1 MIGEL
6 HGGGVEFTSKQ
17 DEPYERQR
25 RANLGGFMVE
35 IISKR
40 DGPRR
45 EDVQVKRLIEQ
56 NRSTIVRLAD
66 QISGGGYSASRK
78 PRQQPKAE
86 GLIIHVGGS
95 AAHVA
100 EAKPS
105 IHVTM
110 NGRVISKDQN
120 TGRQLHHIGDIRNR
134 GGDQTF
140 VLATKQNGFFS
151 PVDEIIAEA
160 LADLDGSRL
169 ASTYTEEQLAADIGA
184 KLGIN

>member
-1 MIGEL
+1 
-6 HGGGVEFTSKQ
+6 
-17 DEPYERQR
+17 
-25 RANLGGFMVE
+25 MVE

-86 GLIIHVGGS
+86 GLIIHVGGG
-95 AAHVA
+95 AATVA

-105 IHVTM
+105 IRVTM

-134 GGDQTF
+134 DGEQIF
-140 VLATKQNGFFS
+140 VLGTKQNGFFS
-151 PVDEIIAEA
+151 PVDEAIGEA
-160 LADLDGSRL
+160 LTELDGSRL
-169 ASTYTEEQLAADIGA
+169 TSTYTEEQLAADIGA
-184 KLGIN
+184 KLGID

>member
-1 MIGEL
+1 
-6 HGGGVEFTSKQ
+6 
-17 DEPYERQR
+17 
-25 RANLGGFMVE
+25 MVE

-66 QISGGGYSASRK
+66 QISGGGYSASRQ

-95 AAHVA
+95 AATAA
-100 EAKPS
+100 EASPS
-105 IHVTM
+105 IRVAM

-120 TGRQLHHIGDIRNR
+120 TGRQLHHIGDVRTRN
-134 GGDQTF
+134 GEQIF

-151 PVDEIIAEA
+151 PVDETIAEA
-160 LADLDGSRL
+160 LANLDGSRL
-169 ASTYTEEQLAADIGA
+169 TATYTEEQLAADIGA
-184 KLGIN
+184 KLGID

>member
-1 MIGEL
+1 
-6 HGGGVEFTSKQ
+6 
-17 DEPYERQR
+17 
-25 RANLGGFMVE
+25 MVD

-45 EDVQVKRLIEQ
+45 EDIQVKRLIEQ

-78 PRQQPKAE
+78 PRQEPKAE

-95 AAHVA
+95 ATTAA

-134 GGDQTF
+134 SGDQIF

-151 PVDEIIAEA
+151 PVDETVAEA
-160 LADLDGSRL
+160 LVDLDGSRL
-169 ASTYTEEQLAADIGA
+169 ADIYTEEQLAADISA